1 MDFTKVRLLICFCY
15 VCTWLVED
23 QTVWSQFALPH
34 NRNTQ
39 LLFWECFWKERSA
52 ILVFFF
58 SLVIVIK
65 RATPVFS
72 YSSKEQ
78 AESFWGSSYLRSKSV
93 LGYDPDYSKN
103 ELCSSSLVLRC
114 FRRTWPWNTAACFAA
129 VHRYSNAQEIKK
141 KVLVSSVCESC
152 RTQSWLPRVSGG
164 VYSQVVFLSCLYRNL
179 WAPASGRQLPSG
191 PCVDENYKQENWAA
205 SMLSTS
211 FPALHS
217 SFPQACRFIPSPCC
231 SEIVQRNVNSRLVR
245 LCENAPPEAMTLSIS
260 ATFRC

>member
-1 MDFTKVRLLICFCY
+1 MILIILKMNSALLPLCWDASGEHGHEIQQHVLLLCTVTAMLKRL
-15 VCTWLVED
+15 
-23 QTVWSQFALPH
+23 
-34 NRNTQ
+34 
-39 LLFWECFWKERSA
+39 
-52 ILVFFF
+52 
-58 SLVIVIK
+58 
-65 RATPVFS
+65 
-72 YSSKEQ
+72 
-78 AESFWGSSYLRSKSV
+78 
-93 LGYDPDYSKN
+93 
-103 ELCSSSLVLRC
+103 
-114 FRRTWPWNTAACFAA
+114 
-129 VHRYSNAQEIKK
+129 KK

-179 WAPASGRQLPSG
+179 WAPATGRQLPSG
-191 PCVDENYKQENWAA
+191 PRVDENYKQENWAA

>member
-23 QTVWSQFALPH
+23 QTVWSQFAFPH

-39 LLFWECFWKERSA
+39 LLFWECFWKERSV
-52 ILVFFF
+52 ILVVVFFF
-58 SLVIVIK
+58 SHCHK
-65 RATPVFS
+65 ES
-72 YSSKEQ
+72 YSGVQLQQQRKEQ

-141 KVLVSSVCESC
+141 S
-152 RTQSWLPRVSGG
+152 TRVFSLWVVQNPELASTCFWRGLLSGG
-164 VYSQVVFLSCLYRNL
+164 VFV
-179 WAPASGRQLPSG
+179 LP
-191 PCVDENYKQENWAA
+191 
-205 SMLSTS
+205 L
-211 FPALHS
+211 
-217 SFPQACRFIPSPCC
+217 
-231 SEIVQRNVNSRLVR
+231 
-245 LCENAPPEAMTLSIS
+245 
-260 ATFRC
+260 

>member
-1 MDFTKVRLLICFCY
+1 MYVRGWLKTRLFGVSLHSLIIGILSFSSESAFGKKDQLFL
-15 VCTWLVED
+15 WL
-23 QTVWSQFALPH
+23 
-34 NRNTQ
+34 
-39 LLFWECFWKERSA
+39 
-52 ILVFFF
+52 FF

-179 WAPASGRQLPSG
+179 WAPATGRQLPSG